1 MALIFFFV
9 WRNILF
15 SFLISVPKIFFLN
28 NKYPVFVVS
37 YIKKK
42 RKNLGLKTVD
52 EKVKQS
58 GRKDINTVEKKVW
71 FTLNKVE
78 KNVSA
83 TVD

>member
-1 MALIFFFV
+1 MQY
-9 WRNILF
+9 
-15 SFLISVPKIFFLN
+15 LIS
-28 NKYPVFVVS
+28 
-37 YIKKK
+37 K
-42 RKNLGLKTVD
+42 RREKNLGLKTVD

-58 GRKDINTVEKKVW
+58 GRKDINTVEKKAW